1 MVPHRIT
8 QRCAFAGP
16 VTRHIAGFAFAVVFA
31 VVLALGAAPAAA
43 QRKDGADIHL
53 NAFRPALDSRGYVT
67 VNASQVLGHNEVSLG
82 LVFNWSRNLLLF
94 EREPD
99 ISYAVE
105 TVITPTLVGAYGFK
119 LGPAELEFGVSVP
132 FFVMDGDRQPDDPGG
147 AGPNDDEN
155 FRFDGQ
161 GLGDI
166 GLHLKTRLLNTSS
179 GPGIGL
185 AVIGSVYLPTAAD
198 GKWMGESSA
207 MPQVLGVVDKEFGD
221 QGRFKVALT
230 GGLRLRK
237 KVTFVDDD
245 TSDDAQVTMATLE
258 AGTSVPVG
266 LGLAWALAP
275 QRFDIVGEVYGD
287 LPLQGENYFP
297 VDALAGIKV
306 YLARN
311 SFLSLGAGAGTIM
324 GDGANPDLRV
334 FGAIIFEPNIGDRDG
349 DGIKDD
355 VDKCP
360 AEAEDRDDFE
370 DEDGCRDP
378 DNDRDGIPDED
389 DECPNKAED
398 MDGWQDKDGCPE
410 GNDFDRDGDGIKDND
425 DKCPDDPEDKD
436 GFEDEDGCPDP
447 DNDGDGILDED
458 DLCINEAEDFDKFED
473 EDGCPDPDNDRDRIL
488 DEDDQCP
495 IEPETY
501 NGFRDEDGCP
511 DRGRVVVT
519 ETNIEILD
527 KVYFEYNKATIKPE
541 SFPILDA
548 VGATLQGNPD
558 IQLVEIQGHTDA
570 RGNDGY
576 NLRLS
581 DDRSKSVRKYLIGK
595 GVDASRLRAKGFGET
610 VLIDPANT
618 EEAHA
623 KNRRVEFLIIK
634 RATDE

>member
-1 MVPHRIT
+1 MVTYRIT
-8 QRCAFAGP
+8 YRITHRRAFAG
-16 VTRHIAGFAFAVVFA
+16 VVAGL
-31 VVLALGAAPAAA
+31 VLWAAPAAA
-43 QRKDGADIHL
+43 QRNDGANIHL

-67 VNASQVLGHNEVSLG
+67 VNASQVLGHNELSFG

-94 EREPD
+94 EQQAPD
-99 ISYAVE
+99 ATYSVE
-105 TVITPTLVGAYGFK
+105 NIITPTLVGAYGLK
-119 LGPAELEFGVSVP
+119 LGPAELELGLSLP
-132 FFVMDGDRQPDDPGG
+132 FMIMDGDRQPDDLGEPGN
-147 AGPNDDEN
+147 PNDDEN

-161 GLGDI
+161 GLGDV
-166 GLHLKTRLLNTSS
+166 GVHLKTRLLNTSS

-185 AVIGSVYLPTAAD
+185 AVIGSVYLPTASD
-198 GKWMGESSA
+198 DDKWLGEGSA
-207 MPQVLGVVDKEFGD
+207 MPQILGVVDKEFGD
-221 QGRFKVALT
+221 QGRFKIALT

-237 KVTFVDDD
+237 SVTFVDND
-245 TSDDAQVTMATLE
+245 TTDMAPVTGATLE
-258 AGTSVPVG
+258 AGMSVPVG
-266 LGLAWALAP
+266 VGIAYALSP

-287 LPLQGENYFP
+287 LPLEGENYFP

-311 SFLSLGAGAGTIM
+311 SFLSLGAGGGTIM
-324 GDGANPDLRV
+324 GDGASPDLRV

-360 AEAEDRDDFE
+360 SEAEDRDSFE
-370 DEDGCRDP
+370 DEDGCPDP

-398 MDGWQDKDGCPE
+398 FDGWQDEDGCPE

-447 DNDGDGILDED
+447 DNDDDGILDED

-501 NGFRDEDGCP
+501 NGFRDDDGCP

-570 RGNDGY
+570 RGNPGY

-595 GVDASRLRAKGFGET
+595 GVEADRLRAKGYGET
-610 VLIDPANT
+610 VLIDPSNT
-618 EEAHA
+618 EDAHA